1 MPDASEPADEELVR
15 RVRAGDQSAAR
26 QLFDRHLPALRA
38 RAQGRLPAAV
48 RGKVGASDVVQ
59 EAWLAAFQRL
69 ADFEDRGAGSFAA
82 WLGTVAERKV
92 LDELR
97 RHLGA
102 EKRDARREMDVA
114 SGIAR
119 IAGPSAQTSPA
130 TRMVRAEEKDAL
142 ARAVVA
148 LPRAQREVIG
158 LVCGEGLD
166 FETTAE
172 RLGKSSSAV
181 RKLYGRAVLA
191 LSARMEP
198 EQGT

>member
-1 MPDASEPADEELVR
+1 VRQGSESDEDLARRARDGDDAA
-15 RVRAGDQSAAR
+15 AGA
-26 QLFDRHLPALRA
+26 LFDRHRETLTSRVRRKLPRELR
-38 RAQGRLPAAV
+38 R
-48 RGKVGASDVVQ
+48 KVAESDVVQ

-69 ADFEDRGAGSFAA
+69 ADFEDRGEGSFAA
-82 WLGTVAERKV
+82 WLGTVVERKV
-92 LDELR
+92 LDEVR
-97 RHLGA
+97 RHLGT
-102 EKRDARREMDVA
+102 EKRDARREVDVA

-119 IAGPSAQTSPA
+119 IAGATGQTSPA
-130 TRMVRAEEKDAL
+130 TRMIRAEEKDAL
-142 ARAVVA
+142 ARAVSA

-191 LSARMEP
+191 LSTRVEGAP
-198 EQGT
+198 GA